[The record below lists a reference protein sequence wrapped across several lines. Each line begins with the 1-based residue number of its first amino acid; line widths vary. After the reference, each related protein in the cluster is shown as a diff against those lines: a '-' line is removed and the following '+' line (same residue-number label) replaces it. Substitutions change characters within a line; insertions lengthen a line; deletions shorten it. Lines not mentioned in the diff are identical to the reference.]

1 MSIVIERV
9 DRIDAR
15 LVTFDW
21 PFARARAHDIA
32 EHWRMR
38 AALNPHLFDG
48 RVLLSRRADVVTRG
62 AQQVLMVDCFEV
74 AFSAFMA
81 WRDFGFPA
89 EPEGICNV
97 FAMGALQSPD
107 GAFLLGEMGA
117 HTANAGRVYFPAG
130 TPDLGDVVGTSVDL
144 DGSVFREM
152 EEETGLTID
161 DVVRAIA
168 GWTIVFDGPR
178 VACMKLLRTRAPIA
192 DVQARVASFLAGQSV
207 PELARLVPVAD
218 EAAINPA
225 IMPSF
230 MVAFLRDAF
239 ARA

>member
-15 LVTFDW
+15 LVNFEW
-21 PFARARAHDIA
+21 PFAREHAHDIA
-32 EHWRMR
+32 EHWCTR
-38 AALNPHLFDG
+38 ATANPHLFDG
-48 RVLLSRRADVVTRG
+48 RVLLSRRAEIVTRG
-62 AQQVLMVDCFEV
+62 AQQVLAVECFEV

-89 EPEGICNV
+89 EPAGICNV

-130 TPDLGDVVGTSVDL
+130 TPDLGDVIGTSVDL
-144 DGSVFREM
+144 DSSVFREL
-152 EEETGLTID
+152 EEETGLMID
-161 DVVRAIA
+161 DVVRAVA

-178 VACMKLLRTRAPIA
+178 VACMKLLRTRDAIG
-192 DVQARVASFLAGQSV
+192 DVQTRVSNFLAAQPV
-207 PELARLVPVAD
+207 AEIARLVPVAD
-218 EAAINPA
+218 ETAINPA
-225 IMPSF
+225 IMPGF

>member
-1 MSIVIERV
+1 MSIRIERV

-15 LVTFDW
+15 LGSFDW
-21 PFARARAHDIA
+21 PFARERADDVA
-32 EHWRMR
+32 AHWQTK
-38 AALNPHLFDG
+38 ASLNPHLFDG
-48 RVLLSRRADVVTRG
+48 RVLLSRHAEIVARG
-62 AQQVLMVDCFEV
+62 AQQVLAVECFEV

-81 WRDFGFPA
+81 WRDFGFPDQPA
-89 EPEGICNV
+89 GIRNV

-130 TPDLGDVVGTSVDL
+130 TPDLGDVISTSVDL
-144 DGSVFREM
+144 DGSVFREL
-152 EEETGLTID
+152 EEETGLTIE
-161 DVVRAIA
+161 DVVRAVS

-218 EAAINPA
+218 DVAINPA